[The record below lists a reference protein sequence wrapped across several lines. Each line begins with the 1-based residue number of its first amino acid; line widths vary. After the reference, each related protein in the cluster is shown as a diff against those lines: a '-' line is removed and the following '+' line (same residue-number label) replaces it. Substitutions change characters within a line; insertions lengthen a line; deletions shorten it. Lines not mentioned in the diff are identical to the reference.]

1 MICLVVCSLFFSMQS
16 CFEISIPLAVELYVL
31 HNKGMLN
38 NVKKI
43 YLSMERCSKSYLQYK
58 IRSRLE
64 FLVSHLTQSYFF
76 WMLTI
81 RLYAEI
87 VCCRLDCRISI
98 YNWSKLISTG
108 LCISL
113 SNLQMSL
120 FCKTFGEKGLKLV
133 TF

>member
-1 MICLVVCSLFFSMQS
+1 MQS

-43 YLSMERCSKSYLQYK
+43 YLSMERCSKSYLHYK
-58 IRSRLE
+58 IRSRLK

-76 WMLTI
+76 WMLPMI
-81 RLYAEI
+81 LYAEI
-87 VCCRLDCRISI
+87 VWLNCRISI

-108 LCISL
+108 LCISP
-113 SNLQMSL
+113 SNLQMGL
-120 FCKTFGEKGLKLV
+120 FCKTFGEKGLKV
-133 TF
+133 VKAATFKCAATGPSF